1 MISCCIDMMFSYC
14 DFYSRFDEVKKCGI
28 YTIEFWKWSNKIIS
42 KIQESGL
49 NVSVFNLDS
58 SDEELSYELSRGILN
73 DGRVDDFL
81 QALEES
87 IPVYKAFGAKAMI
100 VLIGENAP
108 YNEENVLECLNAA
121 KPMLNEYDVNLVI
134 EPLNNIDRVGYS
146 MPYAKPVFELI
157 RKVNSPHIKMLY
169 DIYHQ
174 SMMGDFSMDDIRE
187 NIDIIGH
194 FHIADAPG
202 RNEPGT
208 GKVDYISIIKDI
220 KSLPYDGYIGLE
232 YRATKKDG
240 ETFGFLKEV

>member
-58 SDEELSYELSRGILN
+58 SDEELSYDLSRGILN

-157 RKVNSPHIKMLY
+157 RVQVRLI
-169 DIYHQ
+169 
-174 SMMGDFSMDDIRE
+174 
-187 NIDIIGH
+187 
-194 FHIADAPG
+194 
-202 RNEPGT
+202 T
-208 GKVDYISIIKDI
+208 
-220 KSLPYDGYIGLE
+220 
-232 YRATKKDG
+232 
-240 ETFGFLKEV
+240 

>member
-58 SDEELSYELSRGILN
+58 SDEELSYDLSRGILN

-208 GKVDYISIIKDI
+208 GKADYISIIKDI

>member
-58 SDEELSYELSRGILN
+58 SDEELSYDLSRGILN

-100 VLIGENAP
+100 VL
-108 YNEENVLECLNAA
+108 
-121 KPMLNEYDVNLVI
+121 
-134 EPLNNIDRVGYS
+134 
-146 MPYAKPVFELI
+146 
-157 RKVNSPHIKMLY
+157 
-169 DIYHQ
+169 
-174 SMMGDFSMDDIRE
+174 
-187 NIDIIGH
+187 
-194 FHIADAPG
+194 
-202 RNEPGT
+202 
-208 GKVDYISIIKDI
+208 
-220 KSLPYDGYIGLE
+220 
-232 YRATKKDG
+232 
-240 ETFGFLKEV
+240 